1 MYIIT
6 DEDKKELDRFKVA
19 QNNRIQSLSKYLK
32 DENIVITKDM
42 AFDWILELGKNYNNV
57 YHPNSLMSLIDNLM
71 AYALT
76 GKECSK

>member
-6 DEDKKELDRFKVA
+6 DEDKKELNRFKVV

-71 AYALT
+71 AYALA

>member
-6 DEDKKELDRFKVA
+6 DEDKKELNRFKVV

-57 YHPNSLMSLIDNLM
+57 
-71 AYALT
+71 
-76 GKECSK
+76 

>member
-71 AYALT
+71 AYALA

>member
-1 MYIIT
+1 MIT
-6 DEDKKELDRFKVA
+6 ESEKAELNRFKVT
-19 QNNRIQSLSKYLK
+19 QGKRIQSLSKYLK

-71 AYALT
+71 AYALA